1 MLFWLYLHQIYG
13 RFIVLEKKSTPKALF
28 IKKVHSVSWFSENL
42 KNKEKFLMTMKMKS
56 IYKLLK
62 YYLYFEKRQSASFLL
77 DKENRKGKKK

>member
-13 RFIVLEKKSTPKALF
+13 KFIVLEKEILEGF
-28 IKKVHSVSWFSENL
+28 IYSKVHSVSDFGKSE
-42 KNKEKFLMTMKMKS
+42 NKEKFLMTMKMKS

-77 DKENRKGKKK
+77 DKENRICCKI